1 MTNLNATF
9 NLKGKS
15 GSQYVFYVHTMDN
28 ERLDESGIYIFT
40 KRDFNAINRK
50 HEHKIIYIE
59 KSESFQRHNRDQHI
73 KDCIDELGGNCIC
86 LKQIENAKDRERIED
101 DLLDNYDTVC
111 NEEPIL
117 IE

>member
-1 MTNLNATF
+1 MTNLNASF

-50 HEHKIIYIE
+50 YEHKIIYIE
-59 KSESFQRHNRDQHI
+59 KSDSFRKHNRDHHI
-73 KDCIDELGGNCIC
+73 QDCIDQNGGNCVC
-86 LKQIENAKDRERIED
+86 LKKIEKAKDRERIED

-111 NEEPIL
+111 NEEPCL
-117 IE
+117 KG